1 MKRQCPIGKDLMIT
15 DTWVYFSSSS
25 EQNNSLQLHIYI
37 SFSITLETHTHN
49 VLPHTVLCV
58 CQQLHRSILIFI
70 SFGLK
75 IDLQPCLLVVK

>member
-37 SFSITLETHTHN
+37 SFSITLETHTQCAASYCALC
-49 VLPHTVLCV
+49 LPTTPPINTH
-58 CQQLHRSILIFI
+58 LHIIWFEN
-70 SFGLK
+70 
-75 IDLQPCLLVVK
+75 